1 MKSTNGSRSLIP
13 LQFITEP
20 TSSMNLALVTGYYA
34 LLTGYNGSKARNVVF
49 GYMEFLDQGKLF
61 WHRTLLKTLRDDVIM

>member
-20 TSSMNLALVTGYYA
+20 VSNMNPAPVTGYYA
-34 LLTGYNGSKARNVVF
+34 LLTGYTGSKARNVVF
-49 GYMEFLDQGKLF
+49 GSMEFLEQVKLF
-61 WHRTLLKTLRDDVIM
+61 